1 MGDGDDIEGLTNVY
15 ESRAIVYYHNIMVSL
30 WQGAKTKDGFLTKY
44 SEGGLCASWGAQY
57 VAKCC
62 PIHICH
68 DCCCHNCCPI
78 HIWGFFKML
87 FYQSL
92 FHPALGS
99 SCSPSDL
106 VQGLCLSLI
115 LISRPDSGFGA
126 IVRLNNLLWGVVGT
140 SVWFSL
146 QSQTDRV
153 ALPLWNIIPVV
164 KKMDQQECFFLNH
177 LSTYHQI
184 VVILVMSTHCDG
196 FSVWKS
202 DSTDLLPFL
211 LKGI

>member
-87 FYQSL
+87 FDQSL
-92 FHPALGS
+92 FSLGPWFELLPQWSGARALFVTDSDFTPWFRFRCYCEVEQFIMSSGGNICLVFIAISDWS
-99 SCSPSDL
+99 SCAPSVKYHSCGRENGSTRMLLSESFIKGSPN
-106 VQGLCLSLI
+106 CC
-115 LISRPDSGFGA
+115 
-126 IVRLNNLLWGVVGT
+126 NLGNVNTLR
-140 SVWFSL
+140 WFL
-146 QSQTDRV
+146 GM
-153 ALPLWNIIPVV
+153 
-164 KKMDQQECFFLNH
+164 KK
-177 LSTYHQI
+177 
-184 VVILVMSTHCDG
+184 
-196 FSVWKS
+196 W
-202 DSTDLLPFL
+202 
-211 LKGI
+211 